1 MTDVYS
7 DGKIPS
13 EAPVSTFSEIA
24 YKNATLHVPTGT
36 LSLYKAHPTWSKF
49 LNIREADSGMATD
62 VRNVEME
69 SKTEEEIYSLSGIRM
84 NNRESLVPG
93 IYILKNGNSTTKFV
107 VK

>member
-1 MTDVYS
+1 
-7 DGKIPS
+7 
-13 EAPVSTFSEIA
+13 
-24 YKNATLHVPTGT
+24 
-36 LSLYKAHPTWSKF
+36 
-49 LNIREADSGMATD
+49 MATD